1 MSQWYELQQLDS
13 KFLEQVHQLYDDSF
27 PMEIRQ
33 YLAPWLEKQ
42 DWDHAAID
50 VSFATVCFHEL
61 LSQLDDQYSRFSLE
75 NNFLLQ
81 HNIRKSKRNLQD
93 NFQEDPIQMS
103 MIISNCLK
111 EERKILAAAQQFDQA
126 HMGNIQNA
134 VMPGKQKE
142 IGLQVKN
149 VKDRVMDIEQEI
161 KVLEDLQD
169 ERDFKIKTLSN
180 RGSCAENNRT
190 LECDR

>member
-1 MSQWYELQQLDS
+1 MSQWSELQRLDP

-42 DWDHAAID
+42 DWDYAAMD

-61 LSQLDDQYSRFSLE
+61 LSQLDEHYSRFSLQ

-111 EERKILAAAQQFDQA
+111 EESKILAAAQKFEQA
-126 HMGNIQNA
+126 QSGNIQNA
-134 VMPGKQKE
+134 FTSDKHKE
-142 IGLQVKN
+142 IDKNVKN

-169 ERDFKIKTLSN
+169 EYDFKCKTFSN

-190 LECDR
+190 FECDR